1 MKVTIEIIGA
11 VVMAIIILGTPV
23 LSFVSFIYDWHG
35 FLEMFFIT
43 GTVVDF
49 LYVLSKL
56 LGETE

>member
-23 LSFVSFIYDWHG
+23 LSFVSFIYDWNG
-35 FLEMFFIT
+35 FLETSLIILSA
-43 GTVVDF
+43 VDF

-56 LGETE
+56 LGEIE

>member
-23 LSFVSFIYDWHG
+23 LSFVSFIYDWNG
-35 FLEMFFIT
+35 FLEMLFIT

-49 LYVLSKL
+49 LFVLSKL
-56 LGETE
+56 MGETE

>member
-11 VVMAIIILGTPV
+11 VVMTIIILGTPV

-35 FLEMFFIT
+35 FLETNLIILSA
-43 GTVVDF
+43 VDF
-49 LYVLSKL
+49 LYILSKL

>member
-23 LSFVSFIYDWHG
+23 LSFVSFIYDWNG
-35 FLEMFFIT
+35 FLETSLIILS
-43 GTVVDF
+43 GVDF

-56 LGETE
+56 LGEIE

>member
-11 VVMAIIILGTPV
+11 IVMTIIILGMPV
-23 LSFVSFIYDWHG
+23 LSVVSFIYDWHG
-35 FLEMFFIT
+35 FLEMSLIILSA
-43 GTVVDF
+43 VDF